1 MASQE
6 YEQQAAI
13 ELEEEQGYGCL
24 KWTEKVET
32 LRKEGV
38 PLTT

>member
-13 ELEEEQGYGCL
+13 ELEEEQRYGSL
-24 KWTEKVET
+24 KCTEKVDQ

-38 PLTT
+38 PLKT